1 MPGIYGFDVS
11 DNAWLAISTNVSPQ
25 CVLRCTSCGKL
36 AYVQSL
42 CIIQTEFVLPRDGLR
57 LFEPQ
62 HMVVR
67 VEDFNVGMGDMG
79 MLPGLELRE
88 VGANA

>member
-1 MPGIYGFDVS
+1 MPGAPHRPLSAPATMPGIYGFD
-11 DNAWLAISTNVSPQ
+11 
-25 CVLRCTSCGKL
+25 
-36 AYVQSL
+36 
-42 CIIQTEFVLPRDGLR
+42 
-57 LFEPQ
+57 